1 MIAHKRYH
9 GTLDLILTGLFVG
22 IGLLLPFVLGH
33 AAGIPGVVLLPMH
46 LPILLCGFFC
56 GPRYGALAGIVTPI
70 LSSLLTGMPPVFPML
85 PIMILE
91 LSMYGFMCG
100 FLYRRMKLPVYAAL
114 PLAMI
119 AGRIV
124 YAATFSVLVLTATG
138 PVMALPV
145 WIAVTTGAPGIAIQ
159 LLLVPIL
166 VNTLERLH
174 PRHRDSETWRVN
186 LMKQAERIRAGEHTC
201 IVLQN
206 GEVVYEAE
214 GRGVSPLMRLYDNDI
229 TKLKNAE
236 VADKIIGK
244 AAAMILHLG
253 GVKAVYGEIMSR
265 AAVEYLSAK
274 GIEHRYGRYVD
285 IISNRTGNGICPIE
299 KSVLDTD
306 NPEEG
311 IAVIKETIAV
321 LMSQKSTG

>member
-1 MIAHKRYH
+1 M
-9 GTLDLILTGLFVG
+9 
-22 IGLLLPFVLGH
+22 
-33 AAGIPGVVLLPMH
+33 
-46 LPILLCGFFC
+46 
-56 GPRYGALAGIVTPI
+56 
-70 LSSLLTGMPPVFPML
+70 FPML

-100 FLYRRMKLPVYAAL
+100 FLYRRMKLPVYTAL

-124 YAATFSVLVLTATG
+124 YAATFTVLVLTATG

-174 PRHRDSETWRVN
+174 PRHRNTEWRAN

-206 GEVVYEAE
+206 GKIVYEAE

-229 TKLKNAE
+229 EKLKNAE

-253 GVKAVYGEIMSR
+253 GAKAVHGEIMSR
-265 AAVEYLSAK
+265 SAVEYLSAK

-299 KSVLDTD
+299 KSVLETD
-306 NPEEG
+306 DPEEG
-311 IAVIKETIAV
+311 IKLIKETIAV